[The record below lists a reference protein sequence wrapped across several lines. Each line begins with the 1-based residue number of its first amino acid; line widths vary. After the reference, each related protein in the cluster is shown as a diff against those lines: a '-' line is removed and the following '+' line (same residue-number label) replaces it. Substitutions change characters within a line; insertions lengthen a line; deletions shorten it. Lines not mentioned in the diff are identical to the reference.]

1 MVSYTWNPSAQEA
14 GVGRQPQAQ
23 VQPGLRSEY
32 QVLRSCIAKPCLKT
46 KIKAE
51 NESTL
56 TFCFLRL
63 ETVYTVGCL
72 YNISPVPLPCG
83 SWMLDLCTR
92 YLDLQVGL
100 SLCHRP
106 SFVDAAPLSDKAACN
121 SVFMFAFRECA

>member
-14 GVGRQPQAQ
+14 GVGRQPQAR

-32 QVLRSCIAKPCLKT
+32 QVLQSCIAKPCLKT

-56 TFCFLRL
+56 TFYFLRL
-63 ETVYTVGCL
+63 ETLHTVGCL

-92 YLDLQVGL
+92 YLD
-100 SLCHRP
+100 CHRP

>member
-56 TFCFLRL
+56 TFCFFETGNSVHSRLPLQHKSSPPPLWQLDARPVHTLLRL
-63 ETVYTVGCL
+63 ASGAQFM
-72 YNISPVPLPCG
+72 SQAF
-83 SWMLDLCTR
+83 LC
-92 YLDLQVGL
+92 
-100 SLCHRP
+100 
-106 SFVDAAPLSDKAACN
+106 
-121 SVFMFAFRECA
+121 